1 MAGTVTVTQTPLKT
15 LQGREINKVQVDWI
29 SDASGNATGAITLWG
44 NLIKVN
50 TTPGSPA
57 PTSYGI
63 TLVDPDGAVADAL
76 TGLLASRSATVG
88 EVKYMTATGNSLPI
102 YLTGTYTFT
111 VASAGNAKAGSAWFY
126 LLDDL

>member
-1 MAGTVTVTQTPLKT
+1 MAGTVTITQTPLKT
-15 LQGREINKVQVDWI
+15 IQGREINKVQVDWI
-29 SDASGNATGAITLWG
+29 SDGAGSATGAITLWG

-76 TGLLASRSATVG
+76 TGLLAARSATVG

-102 YLTGTYTFT
+102 FLTGSYTFT
-111 VASAGNAKAGSAWFY
+111 VTSAGASKQGTAYFY
-126 LLDDL
+126 LVDDL